1 MKHTWER
8 RKIDPLRAIKRSGL
22 IGCSVVCG
30 ILELF
35 ALQRS
40 RLISRR
46 SRNPA
51 DSHR

>member
-1 MKHTWER
+1 MKNASER
-8 RKIDPLRAIKRSGL
+8 QKTDPLRTVRRIGW

-40 RLISRR
+40 RIHARR
-46 SRNPA
+46 ERSQTAWNR
-51 DSHR
+51 